1 MSTRSRPIAALATA
15 WRASRLELQPVNF
28 FVRFFVGYVLV
39 AAVAVLLA
47 MTLFSDQFVPGVR
60 QSVEETLVQTA
71 NLLAEMAQPIQ
82 GRAGA
87 ANIEAVFRGYEK
99 RRFEARI
106 YGVLKSQPD
115 LRVYVTDQTG
125 RVVFDSRGRDVGQD
139 FSRWQDISRTLKG
152 EYGARTTRENEYD
165 RSSSVMYVA
174 APIMQNGRIV
184 GVLSLGKPSR
194 SFQSFIDLARA
205 KAWQSAWWLFGL
217 ALLLALAFSFWM
229 TRDLRRLVDH
239 ANEVAEG
246 KRERIPIEGR
256 SELRRLAQA
265 LEHLRAELDG
275 KAHVEKVSQLLAH
288 ELKSPIAAIAGAAEL
303 LADETDP
310 DRRARLQTNITGET
324 RRLQRIVEGVL
335 NLARAENR
343 GRLDEVEGLA
353 LGDLVR
359 DVLATRAERLATRN
373 LRADCDLQPAHMEG
387 NRFLLRQAVA
397 NLLDNAIDFSP
408 ADGRLSISLKVT
420 EMQARLC
427 IRDYGPGIPD
437 YALPRLFERFYSTP
451 RPDSGERSSGL
462 GLNLVQ
468 EVARLHR
475 GGIELS
481 NHPEGGAEACLTLST
496 AKPA

>member
-1 MSTRSRPIAALATA
+1 M
-15 WRASRLELQPVNF
+15 NF

-47 MTLFSDQFVPGVR
+47 MKLFSDQFVPGVR

-71 NLLAEMAQPIQ
+71 NLLAEMAQPVQ
-82 GRAGA
+82 SKTGA
-87 ANIEAVFRGYEK
+87 ASIEAVFRGYEK

-106 YGVLKSQPD
+106 YGVLKSEPD
-115 LRVYVTDQTG
+115 LRVYVTDQVG

-139 FSRWQDISRTLKG
+139 FSRWQDVSRTLKG

-165 RSSSVMYVA
+165 SSSSVMYVA
-174 APIMQNGRIV
+174 APIRQNGRIV

-194 SFQSFIDLARA
+194 SFQSFIDMARD
-205 KAWQSAWWLFGL
+205 KAWQSAWWLFAL

-229 TRDLRRLVDH
+229 TRDLRRLVDY

-246 KRERIPIEGR
+246 KRQRIPIEGR

-288 ELKSPIAAIAGAAEL
+288 ELKSPIAAVSGAAEL

-310 DRRARLQTNITGET
+310 DRRARLQANIAGET
-324 RRLQRIVEGVL
+324 DRLQRIVEGVL

-343 GRLDEVEGLA
+343 GRLDEVEDIALA
-353 LGDLVR
+353 ELIR
-359 DVLATRAERLATRN
+359 DVLATRAERIAAKTLGINAE
-373 LRADCDLQPAHMEG
+373 LQPVQVVG

-408 ADGRLSISLKVT
+408 AGGRLGVQLDTSANS
-420 EMQARLC
+420 ARLC
-427 IRDYGPGIPD
+427 IRDQGPGIPD
-437 YALPRLFERFYSTP
+437 YALPRLFERFYSVP

-475 GGIELS
+475 GGIELR
-481 NHPEGGAEACLTLST
+481 NHAVGGAEACLTLPT
-496 AKPA
+496 TIPT

>member
-1 MSTRSRPIAALATA
+1 
-15 WRASRLELQPVNF
+15 VNF

-47 MTLFSDQFVPGVR
+47 MKLFTDQFVPGVR

-71 NLLAEMAQPIQ
+71 NLLAEMAQPASGQ
-82 GRAGA
+82 AGA
-87 ANIEAVFRGYEK
+87 KGIENVFRAYEK

-139 FSRWQDISRTLKG
+139 YSQWLDVSRTLKG

-165 RSSSVMYVA
+165 SSSSVMYVA
-174 APIMQNGRIV
+174 APLVRDGRIV
-184 GVLSLGKPSR
+184 GVLSVGKPSR
-194 SFQSFIDLARA
+194 SFQSFIDMARA
-205 KAWQSAWWLFGL
+205 KAWQSAWWLFAL

-229 TRDLRRLVDH
+229 TRDLRRLVDY

-303 LADETDP
+303 LADETDAA
-310 DRRARLQTNITGET
+310 RRARLQTNIASETG
-324 RRLQRIVEGVL
+324 RLQRIVEGVL

-343 GRLDEVEGLA
+343 GRLDEVENLA
-353 LGDLVR
+353 LDDLVR
-359 DVLATRAERLATRN
+359 DVLDTRAERLAAKD
-373 LRADCDLQPAHMEG
+373 LLADSDLQALRIDG

-408 ADGRLSISLKVT
+408 AGSRLSIRLDQT
-420 EMQARLC
+420 ETLARLC
-427 IRDYGPGIPD
+427 IRDRGPGIPD

-475 GGIELS
+475 GSIELR
-481 NHPEGGAEACLTLST
+481 NHPEGGAEACLTLPL
-496 AKPA
+496 A